1 MRLDYLNLTCTD
13 PSRNLAMEQHVFDA
27 LPRDRAY
34 FMLWQNDNAI
44 IIGKHQNTLAEINEP
59 YVRAHG
65 IRVVRRLS
73 GGGAVYHDLGNLNF
87 TFIMD
92 AGDTAKLDFHL
103 FCLPVVRTLEGFGV
117 HAEVNGRNDITIEGR
132 KFSGNSQYLR
142 EGRVMHH
149 GTILFDSN
157 LGVVADALR
166 VDESKLRAK
175 GIRSVRSRVT
185 NVRPYLPAG
194 VTLAEFR
201 AALLQNI
208 LRETTGGEYVPTS
221 TDEEAVDALCAE
233 RYGAYEWNYGA
244 SPECTLLRRARV
256 EGCGTVEAYLTV
268 ERGTIARLAFRG
280 DFFSIDEPEEL
291 AERFLGLRP
300 EAEAFR
306 AVLRGIDVSR
316 YFVGMTGEALVS
328 LLTGASDE
336 A

>member
-1 MRLDYLNLTCTD
+1 MDYLDLTCTD

-87 TFIMD
+87 TFITD
-92 AGDTAKLDFHL
+92 AGDTAKLDFRL
-103 FCLPVVRTLEGFGV
+103 FCLPIVRTLEGFGV
-117 HAEVNGRNDITIEGR
+117 HAEVNGRNDITIDGK

-142 EGRVMHH
+142 QGRVMHH
-149 GTILFDSN
+149 GTILFDSD
-157 LGVVADALR
+157 LSVVADALR

-175 GIRSVRSRVT
+175 GVRSVRSRVT
-185 NVRPYLPAG
+185 NVRPYLPDG

-208 LRETTGGEYVPTS
+208 LRETPGSAYVPTPA
-221 TDEEAVDALCAE
+221 DEAAVDALCAE
-233 RYGAYEWNYGA
+233 RYGTYDWNYGA
-244 SPECTLLRRARV
+244 SPECTLLRRARI
-256 EGCGTVEAYLTV
+256 EGCGTVEAYLTI
-268 ERGTIARLAFRG
+268 ERGVIVRLAFRG
-280 DFFSIDEPEEL
+280 DFFSIDEPETL
-291 AERFLGLRP
+291 ADRFLGLRLEP
-300 EAEAFR
+300 EQ
-306 AVLRGIDVSR
+306 LRSALREVDVSR
-316 YFVGMTGEALVS
+316 CFVGMTDEAFLS
-328 LLTGASDE
+328 LLIGESEE